1 MILTSLLAVVFVV
14 LFLGLLKTQVV
25 ATQLASLKWE
35 ELIARLEPVESA
47 GIAAMAIEHLFPGP
61 SQLGTEAEEMWK
73 AIGGAKVLAR
83 MRANADVLIALAAHA
98 QEWEP
103 VQGVIVAERMRRDGL
118 APRRAVV
125 GISLGMTCGYGK
137 GRAAS
142 YIREAA
148 CAYYLM
154 RLRLLTLYE
163 VSHAARY
170 PSLAAAL

>member
-1 MILTSLLAVVFVV
+1 MILSSLLAAIFVL
-14 LFLGLLKTQVV
+14 LFLGLLRTQV
-25 ATQLASLKWE
+25 AAKQLASLKWE
-35 ELIARLEPVESA
+35 DLIARLEPVESE

-61 SQLGTEAEEMWK
+61 SQLGTDASHMWK
-73 AIGGAKVLAR
+73 AIGGAKGLAR

-98 QEWEP
+98 QEWNPEE
-103 VQGVIVAERMRRDGL
+103 GGIVAERMRRDGL
-118 APRRAVV
+118 ALRRAVI

-163 VSHAARY
+163 ASHAARY